1 MQEKLGAPSKFV
13 SVTVLIVWVLV
24 VTVPAMAGMLVV
36 LVFVLL
42 PVVVGRTGD
51 SCVKFDRSSC
61 MACVVL
67 SLRFPLDSNSVVLVI
82 AVVVFNGVEVISR
95 PNLVEV
101 VLETCDVLEVV
112 EVLEVNVKVV
122 EVLELKVR
130 VVLVTVVLT
139 KFWK

>member
-1 MQEKLGAPSKFV
+1 M
-13 SVTVLIVWVLV
+13 VWVLV

-51 SCVKFDRSSC
+51 SCVKLDGSSG

-67 SLRFPLDSNSVVLVI
+67 SLRFPMDSNSVVLVI
-82 AVVVFNGVEVISR
+82 PVVVFNGVEVISR

-101 VLETCDVLEVV
+101 VLEPCDVLEVV
-112 EVLEVNVKVV
+112 EVIEVKVKVV

>member
-1 MQEKLGAPSKFV
+1 M
-13 SVTVLIVWVLV
+13 LV

-51 SCVKFDRSSC
+51 SCVKFDGSSC

-82 AVVVFNGVEVISR
+82 GVVVFNGVEVISR

-112 EVLEVNVKVV
+112 EVLEVKVKVV